1 MTTMKIS
8 KQKSKKSVLNRI
20 VKLNK
25 ARKASKIS
33 ESEKGLLEVRQ
44 RLDAVYYSNRLEGNT
59 LSKEEVKKAILVQ

>member
-1 MTTMKIS
+1 MKIS